1 LSVSIGLLVAVIVMG
16 VLIMIGTVRAPNAPG
31 RKAFALSI
39 LMALWWTGCAL
50 YRHSSD
56 DLAAHILASKL
67 AWFGI
72 MGTPLYWSLSFLSYA
87 RGRHSE
93 KGWHLVAIGA
103 ISAFFGMMALTN
115 DWHHALYIEL
125 LDEKTM
131 TFRHGWLYA
140 VAKTLAYSVMAIAC
154 CSGIVLTLRSR
165 GIHQWQLWAL
175 LLSALLPLAANIS
188 YTAYGFM
195 IFDDDPTPFIF
206 AGTGAFMLCAQLF
219 GRLFVLPPIGRDAI
233 FAVLPDPVIVLD
245 EAGRILELNPA
256 ADSLPGI
263 PLQPIGKFLQEPA
276 EIAAFVRTMTEGDGE
291 RHELT
296 LGQNGCTYEVSCH
309 SLQPWGRIGGRMIVM
324 RDISLRKADQTR
336 LADLSRDLELKL
348 SDNLHLQALLREEA
362 IRDHLTGLYNRRHA
376 QEVLPP
382 LMQHRGAAA
391 RDSSPLSATSGEE
404 QPEAVLAIAI
414 VDIDHF
420 KSFNDRYG
428 HQTGDDVL
436 KLFAAMLQD
445 SLDPSDSLFRWGGE
459 EFLVVM
465 PRTSRKKVEERCA
478 AWKARLADTRLFDA
492 RLADT
497 RLADTRLADTRLAG
511 NDSPTLT
518 FSAGIFLST
527 EGATTIDEAVRAAD
541 VALYRAKADGRDCC
555 RIHGDDVTG
564 HGPMFSVVPAS
575 VSADSDGTGALAAS
589 G

>member
-1 LSVSIGLLVAVIVMG
+1 MG
-16 VLIMIGTVRAPNAPG
+16 VLIMVGTVRAPNAPG

-39 LMALWWTGCAL
+39 LMALWWTGCVL
-50 YRHSSD
+50 YRHSSQ
-56 DLAAHILASKL
+56 DLSQHILASKL

-87 RGRHSE
+87 RGRESE
-93 KGWHLVAIGA
+93 KGWHLIALGA
-103 ISAFFGMMALTN
+103 LSAFFGIMALTN
-115 DWHHALYIEL
+115 DWHHGLYIEL
-125 LDEKTM
+125 LDAKTM
-131 TFRHGWLYA
+131 LFRHGWLYS
-140 VAKTLAYSVMAIAC
+140 VAKALAYTAMAISC

-175 LLSALLPLAANIS
+175 LVSALLPLAANIA

-195 IFDDDPTPFIF
+195 IFDDDPTPFVF
-206 AGTGAFMLCAQLF
+206 AGTGAFMLGAQLF

-256 ADSLPGI
+256 AASLPGI
-263 PLQPIGKFLQEPA
+263 PVQPIGKFLHEPA
-276 EIAAFVRTMTEGDGE
+276 EIVAFLKTMTEDDGE

-296 LGQNGCTYEVSCH
+296 LGGNSCTYEVSCH
-309 SLQPWGRIGGRMIVM
+309 SLRPWGRIGGRMIVM

-376 QEVLPP
+376 QEVFPP
-382 LMQHRGAAA
+382 LMQHRAETA
-391 RDSSPLSATSGEE
+391 LSATMGAE
-404 QPEAVLAIAI
+404 QPNAVLAIAI

-436 KLFAAMLQD
+436 KVFATMLQE
-445 SLDPSDSLFRWGGE
+445 SLDPSDSVFRWGGE
-459 EFLVVM
+459 EFLVLM
-465 PRTSRKKVEERCA
+465 PQTSRQKVEERCA
-478 AWKARLADTRLFDA
+478 EWKA

-497 RLADTRLADTRLAG
+497 RLADTRLAGTRLAG

-555 RIHGDDVTG
+555 RIHGDSTPAP
-564 HGPMFSVVPAS
+564 GPTLSVVPAL
-575 VSADSDGTGALAAS
+575 AMAESDVAGALAAS

>member
-1 LSVSIGLLVAVIVMG
+1 LSVSIGLLAAVIVMG
-16 VLIMIGTVRAPNAPG
+16 VLIMVGTVRAPNAPG

-39 LMALWWTGCAL
+39 LMALWWTGCVL
-50 YRHSSD
+50 YRHSSQ
-56 DLAAHILASKL
+56 DLSQHILASKL

-87 RGRHSE
+87 RGRESE
-93 KGWHLVAIGA
+93 KGWHLIALGA
-103 ISAFFGMMALTN
+103 LSAFFGIMALTN
-115 DWHHALYIEL
+115 DWHHGLYIEL
-125 LDEKTM
+125 LDAKTM
-131 TFRHGWLYA
+131 LFRHGWLYS
-140 VAKTLAYSVMAIAC
+140 VAKALAYTAMAISC

-175 LLSALLPLAANIS
+175 LVSALLPLAANIG

-195 IFDDDPTPFIF
+195 IFDDDPTPFVF
-206 AGTGAFMLCAQLF
+206 AGTGAFMLGAQLF

-256 ADSLPGI
+256 AASLPGI
-263 PLQPIGKFLQEPA
+263 PVQPIGKFLHEPA
-276 EIAAFVRTMTEGDGE
+276 EIVAFLKTMTEDDGE

-296 LGQNGCTYEVSCH
+296 LGGNGCTYEVSCH
-309 SLQPWGRIGGRMIVM
+309 SLRPWGRIGGRMIVM

-376 QEVLPP
+376 QEVFPP
-382 LMQHRGAAA
+382 LMQHRAETA
-391 RDSSPLSATSGEE
+391 LSATMGAE
-404 QPEAVLAIAI
+404 QPNAVLAIAI

-436 KLFAAMLQD
+436 KVFATMLQE
-445 SLDPSDSLFRWGGE
+445 SLDPSDSVFRWGGE
-459 EFLVVM
+459 EFLVLM
-465 PRTSRKKVEERCA
+465 PQTSRQKVEERCA
-478 AWKARLADTRLFDA
+478 EWKA

-497 RLADTRLADTRLAG
+497 RLADTRLAGTRLAG

-555 RIHGDDVTG
+555 RIHGDSTPAP
-564 HGPMFSVVPAS
+564 GPTLSVVPAL
-575 VSADSDGTGALAAS
+575 AMAESDVASALAAS